1 MDNKSISGDELT
13 AFAIAFLRKKAV
25 KGVSKKD
32 LLGTLATATTVGDLR
47 AILKTFSFTEVCQVA
62 NYCNSIISCWIKGV
76 TEGSCS
82 DKFYEKF
89 LDLKSCGRR
98 RALI

>member
-1 MDNKSISGDELT
+1 MDNESISGDELA

-25 KGVSKKD
+25 KGVSRKD

-47 AILKTFSFTEVCQVA
+47 VILKTFSFTEVCQA
-62 NYCNSIISCWIKGV
+62 AYYCDSIIKCWIKGV
-76 TEGSCS
+76 SEGSCS
-82 DKFYEKF
+82 YKFYEKF